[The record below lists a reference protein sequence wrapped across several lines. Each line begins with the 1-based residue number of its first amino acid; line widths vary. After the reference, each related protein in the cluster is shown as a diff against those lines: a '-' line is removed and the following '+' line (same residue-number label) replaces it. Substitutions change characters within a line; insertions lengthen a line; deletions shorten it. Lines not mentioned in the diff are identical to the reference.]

1 MSFIRSKFLPI
12 RTRLFSRYQAFWLIS
27 PSLFFLICFFVLPT
41 LIFFLYSFLTSRYY
55 RVQWVVSL
63 ENYARAFSTP
73 AYLDAILNSL
83 GIGLT
88 AAVVTVL
95 LGYPFAYFI
104 SFRIKRGRN
113 LVLFLVVASLLG
125 SYLVR
130 VYAWK
135 TILGRQGVINSFLL
149 MLGVIEEPLLFLLFS
164 RLAVIITLVQIFLPF
179 AILPIMASLQN
190 VPYELIEA
198 ARDLGCKP
206 MQAFRRVTL
215 PMSITGVVLAF
226 GYTFFLA
233 SADFITPQLVGGTR
247 GGMIGVSITNQF
259 IKVGNLSLGAALSFE
274 LLIFL
279 VAIYIGIQLIVR
291 VFNLVPK
298 EKMDQ

>member
-1 MSFIRSKFLPI
+1 
-12 RTRLFSRYQAFWLIS
+12 
-27 PSLFFLICFFVLPT
+27 
-41 LIFFLYSFLTSRYY
+41 
-55 RVQWVVSL
+55 
-63 ENYARAFSTP
+63 
-73 AYLDAILNSL
+73 
-83 GIGLT
+83 
-88 AAVVTVL
+88 
-95 LGYPFAYFI
+95 
-104 SFRIKRGRN
+104 
-113 LVLFLVVASLLG
+113 
-125 SYLVR
+125 
-130 VYAWK
+130 
-135 TILGRQGVINSFLL
+135 
-149 MLGVIEEPLLFLLFS
+149 
-164 RLAVIITLVQIFLPF
+164 
-179 AILPIMASLQN
+179 MASLQN